1 MNPKTLLLAVLPVV
15 TVAQNNQNFL
25 DDVVNG
31 IGSGF
36 NALTSGAVGVF
47 SDVTEG
53 AVSVFSDVTEG
64 AVSAASRISS
74 DFNAGNKPS
83 STSTKTTSTGPTSS
97 GESGSSPTSS
107 TTEQESSRSNGAVTQ
122 APYSGMAAFVAFV
135 VVSQLI

>member
-15 TVAQNNQNFL
+15 AVAQNNQNFL

-36 NALTSGAVGVF
+36 NALTSGAVG
-47 SDVTEG
+47 
-53 AVSVFSDVTEG
+53 VFSDVTEG

-135 VVSQLI
+135 VVSQFI